1 MFWTQLDYLDMIKQ
15 TTKKHVFDENI
26 IKNHQSKE
34 PGKLMKIEF
43 LHKIISP
50 KGHYDRVLQQEDE
63 ITVEEFIYNNAE
75 FVNNKI
81 NAKNAKNK
89 IA

>member
-1 MFWTQLDYLDMIKQ
+1 
-15 TTKKHVFDENI
+15 
-26 IKNHQSKE
+26 
-34 PGKLMKIEF
+34 MKIEF

-50 KGHYDRVLQQEDE
+50 KGDYDRVLQQEDE
-63 ITVEEFIYNNAE
+63 ITVQELKYNNAE